1 MSEVRFL
8 TEKIH
13 ENANGRMKQILAKA
27 DSQAEDI
34 LEEAREEAGAIW
46 SQMNDKASKDAEAEK
61 RRILSNK
68 TLEEKKKVLAAKQDI
83 IDSAFDMAAKKLRSM
98 DDKKYGEFLAEM
110 AVELSTEDNA
120 RIFVA
125 YNDRSRLS
133 SDFIDHVNKLMEKAG
148 KKTVLSYSD
157 VDHDINEGFIII
169 QDKYQIDVSIH
180 ALLNIQRE
188 ELENK
193 IVEML
198 FL

>member
-1 MSEVRFL
+1 
-8 TEKIH
+8 
-13 ENANGRMKQILAKA
+13 
-27 DSQAEDI
+27 
-34 LEEAREEAGAIW
+34 
-46 SQMNDKASKDAEAEK
+46 MNDKASKDAEAEK

-148 KKTVLSYSD
+148 KKTVLYYSD